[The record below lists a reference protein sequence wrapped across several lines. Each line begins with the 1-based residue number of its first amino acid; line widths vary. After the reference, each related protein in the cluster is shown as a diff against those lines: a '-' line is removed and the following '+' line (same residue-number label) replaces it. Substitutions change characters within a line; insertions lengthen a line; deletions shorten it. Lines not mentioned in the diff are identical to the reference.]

1 MWDTLSSFTKICL
14 YLGQKIAI
22 FRLLNTQKSTILF
35 QNEITCQQISMLP
48 ENIGYNQWKYFKA
61 MLKFRL
67 PLVIVFLRNWSG
79 M

>member
-14 YLGQKIAI
+14 HLGQKIAI

-48 ENIGYNQWKYFKA
+48 ENIGYNQ
-61 MLKFRL
+61 
-67 PLVIVFLRNWSG
+67 
-79 M
+79 